1 MSVFDWEELWEYKD
15 ESGASGFL
23 ASPGDQNRT
32 YACLYSYHIKIEPE
46 SEDLIL
52 L

>member
-1 MSVFDWEELWEYKD
+1 MSVFDWEELWEYT
-15 ESGASGFL
+15 SVRGL
-23 ASPGDQNRT
+23 RVPASPGDQNRT